1 MSTANRSLR
10 VCRISAVLN
19 SLVHLFLANISVD
32 KLSVLFLITSSCFLS
47 VNQSCSAS
55 CNIQRRYNPQY
66 FCANFLAILRRY
78 FRVRT
83 MLNLRKSLFAHREQ
97 LKRECVISIN
107 INDCRVK

>member
-1 MSTANRSLR
+1 
-10 VCRISAVLN
+10 VLIKAAALHATYN
-19 SLVHLFLANISVD
+19 VAIIPNI
-32 KLSVLFLITSSCFLS
+32 FAQI
-47 VNQSCSAS
+47 
-55 CNIQRRYNPQY
+55 
-66 FCANFLAILRRY
+66 FLAILRRY